1 MVNALKV
8 EERKGSTQAE
18 LKELRKNG
26 RIPGV
31 VYGQAIDSVSIVVNE
46 KELVSLLKGNPNAI
60 IEMEVPAQGKQS
72 VMISDMQRDVL
83 YRNITHIDFKQV
95 RMDEAI
101 KTFVRLEL
109 VGEAQGV
116 KEGGIFQNRLTE
128 LEVQCLPSDI
138 PTQITFD
145 ISHLNIGD
153 SLTVAEIPAPD
164 KVELLADP
172 SEVIALVS
180 APQIEEET
188 DEEVE
193 GVTEDAAEEP
203 ENDAPAE

>member
-31 VYGQAIDSVSIVVNE
+31 VYGQTIDSVSIAINE
-46 KELVSLLKGNPNAI
+46 KELLAILKGNPNAI

-95 RMDEAI
+95 RMDQAI

-145 ISHLNIGD
+145 VSDLKIGESVTIAD
-153 SLTVAEIPAPD
+153 IPAPD
-164 KVELLADP
+164 KVEILADG
-172 SEVIALVS
+172 SEVVALIS
-180 APQIEEET
+180 APQKPEE
-188 DEEVE
+188 DEDTAADEV
-193 GVTEDAAEEP
+193 AEQKEP